1 MLASSGSGADVK
13 QAIDLAYLHGKQHG
27 IFSSV
32 QETFPNL
39 MELIQLTSMKPS
51 LAKIALVS
59 PGSSLEKVSHLF
71 YRTSVHILKF
81 LCYFEY

>member
-32 QETFPNL
+32 QETFPKSYGAYTIDQYEAFISKNR
-39 MELIQLTSMKPS
+39 IGKPW
-51 LAKIALVS
+51 
-59 PGSSLEKVSHLF
+59 F
-71 YRTSVHILKF
+71 FT
-81 LCYFEY
+81 